1 MGGKSNI
8 LDPKQLESIY
18 LESCLFDQK
27 SFASMQ
33 VIQNELVI
41 LNNPSFQSGLTG
53 RQSEEAKNAIANVNE
68 AIDMLKQTLATT
80 SEFIDAKLAG
90 AAQLAQDND
99 SYSNNINKASGINI
113 KLRK

>member
-27 SFASMQ
+27 AHASMQ
-33 VIQNELVI
+33 IIQNELVM
-41 LNNPSFQSGLTG
+41 LTNPSFLSGLTG
-53 RQSEEAKNAIANVNE
+53 RQSDAAKNAIANVNE
-68 AIDMLKQTLATT
+68 AIDILKQTLATT

-90 AAQLAQDND
+90 AAQLAQDKI
-99 SYSNNINKASGINI
+99 SYSDAISKGIVVDI
-113 KLRK
+113 KLKK